1 MLRHFSHLKWLKV
14 IIKWFTFNSLT
25 KQMKNS
31 SQTATRS
38 VFRILYST
46 WWASSIALTDS
57 HFLSVSREKEI
68 NFFQRNFFRAI
79 TRFIF
84 YLLLFA
90 KKFYYKKDQSHWGG
104 WEMMASKMKNC
115 EVLRW
120 KNGEGD
126 CSKDEEKIRQAF

>member
-14 IIKWFTFNSLT
+14 IIHVQKLDKTNENL
-25 KQMKNS
+25 

-84 YLLLFA
+84 CPMLFA

-104 WEMMASKMKNC
+104 WRMMASKMKNC
-115 EVLRW
+115 EVIRW